1 MGDDILIE
9 VRRLPRWKYDLDAT
23 KERQT
28 VRYER
33 AH

>member
-9 VRRLPRWKYDLDAT
+9 VRRLPRWKHNLDAT
-23 KERQT
+23 RERQA
-28 VRYER
+28 VRFER